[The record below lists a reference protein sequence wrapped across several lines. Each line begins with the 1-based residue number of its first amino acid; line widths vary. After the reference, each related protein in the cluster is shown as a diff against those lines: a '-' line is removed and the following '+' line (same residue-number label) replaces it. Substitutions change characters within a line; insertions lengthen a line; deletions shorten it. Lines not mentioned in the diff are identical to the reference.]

1 MQVSIQL
8 DADGNF
14 QKCCVG
20 AFELSMEKVNRF
32 SCYKTSILQEK
43 KKKSIYAATSSGSR
57 QTFPHF
63 PFDTIVKLNVLN
75 QFVHTWSASRQK
87 FIGEPIFIPK
97 GDEEEGGYLLVVE
110 VRNVLIIYL
119 INNTA

>member
-1 MQVSIQL
+1 ML
-8 DADGNF
+8 CGA
-14 QKCCVG
+14 VG

-43 KKKSIYAATSSGSR
+43 KKSIYAATSSGSR

-63 PFDTIVKLNVLN
+63 PFDTVVKLNVLN
-75 QFVHTWSASRQK
+75 QFVHTLSASRQI

-110 VRNVLIIYL
+110 VSNVLIIYF
-119 INNTA
+119 INKIE

>member
-1 MQVSIQL
+1 MLMETTKNVVWEPFYYQWKRSI
-8 DADGNF
+8 DF
-14 QKCCVG
+14 TVIKP
-20 AFELSMEKVNRF
+20 AFS
-32 SCYKTSILQEK
+32 TK

-63 PFDTIVKLNVLN
+63 PFDTVVKLNVLN

-87 FIGEPIFIPK
+87 FIGDPIFIPK

>member
-43 KKKSIYAATSSGSR
+43 KKKKKKNIYAATFSGSR

-63 PFDTIVKLNVLN
+63 PFDTIMKLNVLN
-75 QFVHTWSASRQK
+75 QFVHT
-87 FIGEPIFIPK
+87 
-97 GDEEEGGYLLVVE
+97 
-110 VRNVLIIYL
+110 
-119 INNTA
+119 

>member
-8 DADGNF
+8 DVDGNY

-43 KKKSIYAATSSGSR
+43 KKAFMQQLLLDLAKHFHIFHLTPSWSSMC
-57 QTFPHF
+57 
-63 PFDTIVKLNVLN
+63 
-75 QFVHTWSASRQK
+75 
-87 FIGEPIFIPK
+87 
-97 GDEEEGGYLLVVE
+97 
-110 VRNVLIIYL
+110 
-119 INNTA
+119 

>member
-8 DADGNF
+8 DVDGNY

-20 AFELSMEKVNRF
+20 ALELSMEKVNRF

-43 KKKSIYAATSSGSR
+43 KKKSIYAATSGSR

-75 QFVHTWSASRQK
+75 QFVHTQFAVRRK
-87 FIGEPIFIPK
+87 FVGEPIFNPK
-97 GDEEEGGYLLVVE
+97 GDEEDDGYLLVVE
-110 VRNVLIIYL
+110 VSNVLIIYF
-119 INNTA
+119 INKIA